1 MSSNKE
7 FYTLEEQ
14 SIAEIIEKKSRFIA
28 NAYHINNKDEA
39 ENIINNLKKKYYDAK
54 HNCIAYRV
62 IENGRIIEKASDD
75 GEPSGTAG
83 GPMLNILQK
92 NNLCNL
98 VVVVTRYFGGIL
110 LGTGGLVRAYSDATQ
125 KAIEKSIKVFK
136 VEGIEIEARIDYAN
150 LDIFK
155 YYCKNN
161 EIKITQIDYYEDI
174 VLKIEMEKNR
184 KNIFLKD
191 IETKPLNIKNYQ
203 VIQEKY
209 INKTVEKNK

>member
-1 MSSNKE
+1 MKQFITILKDE
-7 FYTLEEQ
+7 TTD
-14 SIAEIIEKKSRFIA
+14 IVEKKSKFIA
-28 NAYHINNKDEA
+28 SIGYVENVETAEA
-39 ENIINNLKKKYYDAK
+39 KIREIKKKYYDAK

-62 IENGRIIEKASDD
+62 IENGRVIEKASDD

-98 VVVVTRYFGGIL
+98 VVIVTRYFGGIL

-125 KAIEKSIKVFK
+125 KVIEKSIKVSK
-136 VEGIEIEARIDYAN
+136 VEGLEIKIKLDYPN
-150 LDIFK
+150 LEIFK

-161 EIKITQIDYYEDI
+161 EINITKIDYYEDI
-174 VLKIEMEKNR
+174 ILKIEMEKNI
-184 KNIFLKD
+184 KNTFLKD
-191 IETKPLNIKNYQ
+191 IETKTLNIKEFQ
-203 VIQEKY
+203 VIEEKY